1 VRVVVDDSRGRAA
14 GKPGRGKLRLP
25 RCADC
30 GPNVEGQQ
38 RRWVRQPTC
47 APADVEFIYSMMRQ
61 LLISN
66 SLKQKKSP
74 PELTPPV
81 PPPGF
86 SVERRPRDRLPINQG
101 SCGTAGLSLP
111 GGYCLASALD
121 GQANCSL

>member
-1 VRVVVDDSRGRAA
+1 MVRVVVDVSRGRAA
-14 GKPGRGKLRLP
+14 RKPGRGKPRLP

-30 GPNVEGQQ
+30 GPNLEWQQ
-38 RRWVRQPTC
+38 RRWVLQPTC

-66 SLKQKKSP
+66 KSKQKKSP
-74 PELTPPV
+74 RELTPPV

-86 SVERRPRDRLPINQG
+86 SIERRPRNRLPIHQG

-111 GGYCLASALD
+111 
-121 GQANCSL
+121 